1 MGAAKMSRPAPNTH
15 RLVGAGPHPVLVL
28 HGWFGDANAFAPMEP
43 ALTQDDFTYAF
54 MDYRGYGGMRDAAG
68 SYTIDEIA
76 QDVLALADHLGFAQF
91 SLVGHSM
98 GGMAVQR
105 VLAMAPARVR
115 KLVALTPVP
124 ASGVPFDDAGW
135 TLFSGAADKPEN
147 RFAIID
153 YTTGNRLSRVW
164 IQGLVDHSLVS
175 ASRDAFA
182 AYLNAWAK
190 TDFSAAVRGLPL
202 PVKVIV
208 GEHDPAL
215 NATVM
220 QATFLAAYPDCE
232 LEVMANAGHYPMHE
246 TPIALA
252 TSIENF
258 LRR

>member
-1 MGAAKMSRPAPNTH
+1 MPNTH
-15 RLVGAGPHPVLVL
+15 HLVGQGPHNVLVL
-28 HGWFGDANAFAPMEP
+28 HGWFGDAHAFAPMEP
-43 ALTQDDFTYAF
+43 ALSCDEFTYAF
-54 MDYRGYGGMRDAAG
+54 IDYRGYGGMMDAAG
-68 SYTIDEIA
+68 AYTIDEIA
-76 QDVLALADHLGFAQF
+76 QDTLALADHLGFDEF

-98 GGMAVQR
+98 GGMAVQC
-105 VLAMAPARVR
+105 VLAQAPARVR
-115 KLVALTPVP
+115 KLVAVTPVP

-135 TLFSGAADKPEN
+135 ALFEGAADKRDN
-147 RFAIID
+147 RYAIID

-164 IQGLVDHSLVS
+164 IERIVDYSLAHST
-175 ASRDAFA
+175 RDAFA
-182 AYLNAWAK
+182 AYLPAWAK
-190 TDFSAAVRGLPL
+190 RDFSDDIAGMSL

-215 NATVM
+215 NTTVM
-220 QATFLAAYPDCE
+220 QATFLASYPDCE

>member
-1 MGAAKMSRPAPNTH
+1 MSATTPNTH
-15 RLVGAGPHPVLVL
+15 HLVGAGPNKVLVL
-28 HGWFGDANAFAPMEP
+28 HGWFGDAHAFAPMEP
-43 ALTQDDFTYAF
+43 ALTRDEFTYAF
-54 MDYRGYGGMRDAAG
+54 MDYRGYGGMRGAQGAF
-68 SYTIDEIA
+68 TIDEIA
-76 QDVLALADHLGFAQF
+76 TDALALADHLGFAQF

-105 VLAMAPARVR
+105 VLAMAPDRVR

-124 ASGVPFDDAGW
+124 ASGVPFDEAGW
-135 TLFSGAADKPEN
+135 TLFSGAADNPEN

-164 IQGLVDHSLVS
+164 IGSMVDYSLAN
-175 ASRDAFA
+175 ASRDAIA
-182 AYLNAWAK
+182 AYLTAWAK
-190 TDFSAAVRGLPL
+190 TDFSAAVRGIPL

-215 NATVM
+215 NTTVM
-220 QATFLAAYPDCE
+220 QATFLAIYPDCE

-246 TPIALA
+246 TPVALA

>member
-1 MGAAKMSRPAPNTH
+1 MS
-15 RLVGAGPHPVLVL
+15 AGPVNSHHLLGTGPNNVLVL
-28 HGWFGDANAFAPMEP
+28 HGWFGDAHGFTPMEP
-43 ALTQDDFTYAF
+43 ALSPDEFTYAF
-54 MDYRGYGGMRDAAG
+54 MDYRGYGGMLGAPGAF
-68 SYTIDEIA
+68 TMDEIA
-76 QDVLALADHLGFAQF
+76 ADALALADHLGFAQF

-105 VLAMAPARVR
+105 VLAAAPDRVR

-135 TLFSGAADKPEN
+135 ALYSAAADKPEN

-164 IQGLVDHSLVS
+164 IQHMVDYSL
-175 ASRDAFA
+175 AHAARDAFA
-182 AYLNAWAK
+182 AYLPAWAR
-190 TDFSAAVRGLPL
+190 TDFSAAMQGMRL

-215 NATVM
+215 NTTVM
-220 QATFLAAYPDCE
+220 QATFLACYPECE

-246 TPIALA
+246 TPVALA

>member
-1 MGAAKMSRPAPNTH
+1 MSAQGRQQQVNTH
-15 RLVGAGPHPVLVL
+15 HLVGSGPSKVLVL
-28 HGWFGDANAFAPMEP
+28 HGWFGDAHAFAPMEP
-43 ALTQDDFTYAF
+43 ALTPDEFTYAF
-54 MDYRGYGGMRDAAG
+54 MDYRGYGGMRGASGAFTMDEVAGDA
-68 SYTIDEIA
+68 
-76 QDVLALADHLGFAQF
+76 LALADHLGFAQF
-91 SLVGHSM
+91 SLIGHSM

-105 VLAMAPARVR
+105 VLAAAPDRVR

-135 TLFSGAADKPEN
+135 ALFSGAADKPDN

-164 IQGLVDHSLVS
+164 VQHMVDYSLSHV
-175 ASRDAFA
+175 ARDAFA
-182 AYLNAWAK
+182 AYLAAWAR
-190 TDFSAAVRGLPL
+190 TDFSAAVQGMPL

-215 NATVM
+215 NTSLM
-220 QATFLAAYPDCE
+220 QATFLACYPDCE
-232 LEVMANAGHYPMHE
+232 LEVMANAGHYPMQE
-246 TPIALA
+246 TPVALA